1 MPMVSTAVEPELLRG
16 PTWPSFLR
24 VYCQSSRENS
34 PGDKGLSI
42 SVFLFPF
49 CIWIWFRF
57 ELRTSE
63 NETKAVV
70 TVTIGGEESPCV
82 LGNLCLPHYGLH
94 NQDLLRVGDEA
105 HCTGKETKTQNGPKP
120 QSGRQRLGWQDLG
133 PPQAYK

>member
-1 MPMVSTAVEPELLRG
+1 MVSTAVEPELLRA
-16 PTWPSFLR
+16 PTWPSLLR

-49 CIWIWFRF
+49 CIWIRFRF

-70 TVTIGGEESPCV
+70 TVTTGGEESPCV
-82 LGNLCLPHYGLH
+82 LGNLCLPHDGLH
-94 NQDLLRVGDEA
+94 NQDLLRVGDET